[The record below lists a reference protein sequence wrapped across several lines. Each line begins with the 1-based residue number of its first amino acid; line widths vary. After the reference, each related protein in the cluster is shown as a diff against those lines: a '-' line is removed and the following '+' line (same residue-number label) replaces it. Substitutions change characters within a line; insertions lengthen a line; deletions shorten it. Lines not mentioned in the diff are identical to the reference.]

1 MSKKQ
6 KLFAGVML
14 GVMAW
19 GFLALTALGIHYA
32 LTHLFGNTFGWIAP
46 MGLIGYMYVIFMQY
60 KIFKG

>member
-1 MSKKQ
+1 
-6 KLFAGVML
+6 ML